1 MIWYQIFSQQ
11 QVTKS
16 SKPAQHDS
24 RYCLEHVIAREA
36 KGNTATRNSFEVR
49 LSGQGRS
56 IAHIHHHVFKVR
68 HVVIINKVLDRG
80 RNRTHKILI
89 KSLRHPIPLT

>member
-1 MIWYQIFSQQ
+1 MVPNLFTTTSNKIKQTDTTCFS
-11 QVTKS
+11 VF
-16 SKPAQHDS
+16 
-24 RYCLEHVIAREA
+24 LEHVIAREA